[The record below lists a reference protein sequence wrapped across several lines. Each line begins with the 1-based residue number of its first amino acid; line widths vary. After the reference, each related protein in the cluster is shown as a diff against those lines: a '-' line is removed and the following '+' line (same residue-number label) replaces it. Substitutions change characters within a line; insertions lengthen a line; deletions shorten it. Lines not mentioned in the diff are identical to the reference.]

1 MPSRALPAV
10 AAAALLLTLSACGSD
25 DGGSGSGEA
34 TESKGPKSSESSDW
48 KSIVKP
54 GSTSCDYVEDP
65 MGASKEVDQPEKT
78 AQYTG
83 KVAATINTSVGPLA
97 ITLDADKAPCTVNSF
112 LSLASQ
118 DYYDGTSCHRL
129 GNNPGFALL
138 QCGDPTG
145 QGTGGPGYT
154 IPDEFKDTDTFP
166 AGTLAMANT
175 GQPNSGG
182 SQFFMVFGDTQL
194 EPAYTVFGTL
204 DEAAIKTL
212 QEVGEAGVAEAGPD
226 GTGAPKTPVEFE
238 TITVG

>member
-1 MPSRALPAV
+1 MLTRMLPAA
-10 AAAALLLTLSACGSD
+10 AAAALLLTLSACGSS
-25 DGGSGSGEA
+25 SGSGDSGEA
-34 TESKGPKSSESSDW
+34 QESKGPKSSESSDW
-48 KSIVKP
+48 KSIVKA
-54 GSTSCDYVEDP
+54 GSTSCDYAEDP
-65 MGASKEVDQPEKT
+65 MGASKEVGAPEKT

-97 ITLDADKAPCTVNSF
+97 VTLDADKAPCTVNSF

-129 GNNPGFALL
+129 GANPGFELL

-154 IPDEFKDTDTFP
+154 IPDEFKPSDTFP

-175 GQPNSGG
+175 GQPDSGG

-194 EPAYTVFGTL
+194 PPAYTVFGTL
-204 DEAAIKTL
+204 DEAGIKTL
-212 QEVGEAGVAEAGPD
+212 QEVGKAGVAEAGGD

>member
-1 MPSRALPAV
+1 MPSRTLPA
-10 AAAALLLTLSACGSD
+10 AAVAALLLTLSACGSGSD
-25 DGGSGSGEA
+25 DSGA
-34 TESKGPKSSESSDW
+34 KDESEGPKSSESSDW

-54 GSTSCDYVEDP
+54 GKASCDYAEDP
-65 MGASKEVDQPEKT
+65 MGAAKEVDAPEET

-83 KVAATINTSVGPLA
+83 KVPATINTSVGELG

-145 QGTGGPGYT
+145 EGTGGPGYT
-154 IPDEFKDTDTFP
+154 IPDEFEESDTFP

-182 SQFFMVFGDTQL
+182 SQFFMVFGDTEL
-194 EPAYTVFGTL
+194 PPAYTVFGTL
-204 DEAAIKTL
+204 DDAAIKALT
-212 QEVGEAGVAEAGPD
+212 EVGEAGVAEPGPD
-226 GTGAPKTPVEFE
+226 GTGLPKTAVDFE
-238 TITVG
+238 TISVG

>member
-1 MPSRALPAV
+1 MLSRTLPAA
-10 AAAALLLTLSACGSD
+10 AAAALLLTLSACGSGSED
-25 DGGSGSGEA
+25 SSAKDG
-34 TESKGPKSSESSDW
+34 SKGPKSSESSEW

-54 GSTSCDYVEDP
+54 GKTSCDYAEDP
-65 MGASKEVDQPEKT
+65 MGAAKEVDAPDKT

-83 KVAATINTSVGPLA
+83 KVPATINTSVGALA

-129 GNNPGFALL
+129 GASTGFELL

-145 QGTGGPGYT
+145 EGTGGPGYT
-154 IPDEFKDTDTFP
+154 IPDEFKDSDTFP

-182 SQFFMVFGDTQL
+182 SQFFMVFGDTEL
-194 EPAYTVFGTL
+194 PPSYTVFGTL
-204 DEAAIKTL
+204 DEAATKAL
-212 QEVGEAGVAEAGPD
+212 QKVGKAGVAEPGAD
-226 GTGAPKTPVEFE
+226 GTGAPKTPVDFK
-238 TITVG
+238 TITVD

>member
-54 GSTSCDYVEDP
+54 GSTSCDYTEDP

-154 IPDEFKDTDTFP
+154 IPDEFEDSDTFP

-194 EPAYTVFGTL
+194 PPAYTVFGTL
-204 DEAAIKTL
+204 DEDAIKTL
-212 QEVGEAGVAEAGPD
+212 QEVGEAGVGEAGPD

>member
-54 GSTSCDYVEDP
+54 GSTNCDYAEDP

-129 GNNPGFALL
+129 GANPGFELL

-154 IPDEFKDTDTFP
+154 IPDEFEESDTFP

-194 EPAYTVFGTL
+194 PPAYTVFGTL

-212 QEVGEAGVAEAGPD
+212 QEVGEAGVGEAGPD

>member
-1 MPSRALPAV
+1 MSSRALPAV

-25 DGGSGSGEA
+25 DGGSSEA
-34 TESKGPKSSESSDW
+34 TESNDGPKSSESSDW

-54 GSTSCDYVEDP
+54 GTTSCDYPEDP
-65 MGASKEVDQPEKT
+65 MGASKEVDAPEKT

-118 DYYDGTSCHRL
+118 DYYDATSCHRL
-129 GNNPGFALL
+129 GNNPGFELL

-145 QGTGGPGYT
+145 EGTGGPGYT
-154 IPDEFKDTDTFP
+154 IPDEFKESDTFP

-175 GQPNSGG
+175 GQPDTGG

-194 EPAYTVFGTL
+194 PPAYTVFGTL
-204 DEAAIKTL
+204 DEAAVKTL

-226 GTGAPKTPVEFE
+226 GTGAPKKAVEFE